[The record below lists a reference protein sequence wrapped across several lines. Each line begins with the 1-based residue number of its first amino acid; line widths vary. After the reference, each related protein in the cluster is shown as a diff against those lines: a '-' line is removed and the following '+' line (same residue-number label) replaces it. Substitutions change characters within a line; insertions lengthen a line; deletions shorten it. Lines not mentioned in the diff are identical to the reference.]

1 MQIKKMPE
9 AERPQEK
16 MLYGGPG
23 CLSNSELLALIIRTG
38 TGDKSAVRLADEV
51 ISYTNENTGGLGAA
65 EVRELTEIGGIGEA
79 KACSIVAAMEL
90 SKRMISDHQ
99 GAVKVRIRDSRQVAD
114 ILTEEMMYEKRELFM
129 TLNLNSRLQVE
140 SKSIISIGS
149 LDSAPV
155 HPREVFGPAS
165 PGHRCNQ
172 KTDQS
177 IRDTRDKA
185 ARPRN
190 SRQRLFYQHEI
201 RRILRRLTEKHG
213 QKSYDSG
220 FYRFA
225 WNGGASYF
233 GRGRAFLQRPY
244 GSIHGAG
251 NERDR

>member
-140 SKSIISIGS
+140 SKSVISIGS

-155 HPREVFGPAS
+155 HPREVFGPAVRRGAAAVVVAHNHPSGDPTPS
-165 PGHRCNQ
+165 PQ
-172 KTDQS
+172 DIDVT
-177 IRDTRDKA
+177 
-185 ARPRN
+185 
-190 SRQRLFYQHEI
+190 
-201 RRILRRLTEKHG
+201 RRLIRASEILGIRLLDHVIVGNGCFTSM
-213 QKSYDSG
+213 KSEG
-220 FYRFA
+220 
-225 WNGGASYF
+225 YF
-233 GRGRAFLQRPY
+233 G
-244 GSIHGAG
+244 
-251 NERDR
+251 D